1 MNKFDLTIIQT
12 IIIVNSKCQ
21 PLMKKR
27 TITIIAGVFIALVIF
42 FITKVNKSSA
52 AETEVLTAV
61 KVGLFR
67 SEVTAS
73 GELYAKNSVN
83 ILGPDG
89 MRQAN
94 IWETTIS
101 HIIDEGTVVAKGDYV
116 ARLDQSELGQR
127 IQQANSD
134 YTISSSKLKESK
146 LDTAMTLRKARDEME
161 NMLFEIDKQK
171 LVLDN
176 SQYEPPATIQEKKME
191 LDRAQKRYNQAQENY
206 KLQLEKA
213 KASVEAS
220 EAEMLED
227 RRRVE
232 FLQEISNQFVITAPE
247 AGMLIYRRDWRGTK
261 IAQGGRVASFDP
273 IVATL
278 PDLTNMISKT
288 YINEV
293 DINTVSSGQLV
304 EIGLD
309 AFPDKRLTG
318 KVTSVANMGQQRP
331 NSDSKVFEVVVEI
344 NESDTT
350 LRPGMSTSNKI
361 VAQVVE
367 EAMFIPVEAVHSQGD
382 SITYVLVKDGLGII
396 KQEVEL
402 GISYSD
408 QVIIKSGL
416 SEGQNVYLSDPS
428 GAEDKVL
435 SRISKQQSIAQ
446 NR

>member
-1 MNKFDLTIIQT
+1 
-12 IIIVNSKCQ
+12 
-21 PLMKKR
+21 MKKR
-27 TITIIAGVFIALVIF
+27 TVTIVVGIFTALIIF
-42 FITKVNKSSA
+42 FIAKVNKGAS
-52 AETEVLTAV
+52 AETEVLTQV
-61 KVGLFR
+61 KVGEFR

-101 HIIDEGTVVAKGDYV
+101 DIIDEGTVVEKGDYV

-127 IQQANSD
+127 IQQASSD
-134 YTISSSKLKESK
+134 FTISSSQYKEAK
-146 LDTAMTLRKARDEME
+146 LDTAMELRKARDEMD
-161 NMLFEIDKQK
+161 NMRFEMKKQE
-171 LVLDN
+171 LVLEN
-176 SQYEPPATIQEKKME
+176 SQYEPPATIKEKQME
-191 LDRAQKRYNQAQENY
+191 LDRANKRLLQAQENY

-213 KASVEAS
+213 KAKVEAS

-227 RRRVE
+227 KRRLD
-232 FLQEISNQFVITAPE
+232 FLQEISSQFVITAPE
-247 AGMLIYRRDWRGTK
+247 AGMLIYRRDWRGNK
-261 IAQGGRVASFDP
+261 IAQGGRVASYDP

-293 DINTVSSGQLV
+293 DINTVSSGQIV
-304 EIGLD
+304 ELGLD

-318 KVTSVANMGQQRP
+318 TVTSVANMGQQRP

-361 VAQVVE
+361 VARVVPN
-367 EAMFIPVEAVHSQGD
+367 AMFIPVEAVHSQGD
-382 SITYVLVKDGLGII
+382 SITYVIVKDGLGVI

-402 GISYSD
+402 GISNSD
-408 QVIIKSGL
+408 QVIIKAGL
-416 SEGQNVYLSDPS
+416 NEGQNVYLSDPS
-428 GAEDKVL
+428 GIEDKTL
-435 SRISKQQSIAQ
+435 NRLAGKQSLAQ
-446 NR
+446 NKQ

>member
-1 MNKFDLTIIQT
+1 
-12 IIIVNSKCQ
+12 
-21 PLMKKR
+21 MKKR
-27 TITIIAGVFIALVIF
+27 TVTIIVGIFTALIIF
-42 FITKVNKSSA
+42 FIAKVNKGAS
-52 AETEVLTAV
+52 AETEVLTQV
-61 KVGLFR
+61 KVGEFR

-101 HIIDEGTVVAKGDYV
+101 HIIDEGTVVEKGDYV

-134 YTISSSKLKESK
+134 FTISSSQFKEAK
-146 LDTAMTLRKARDEME
+146 LDTAMELRKARDEMD
-161 NMLFEIDKQK
+161 NILYEIEKQK
-171 LVLDN
+171 LVLEN
-176 SQYEPPATIQEKKME
+176 SQYEPPATIKEKTME
-191 LDRAQKRYNQAQENY
+191 LDRANKRFDQAQENY

-213 KASVEAS
+213 KAKIAAS

-227 RRRVE
+227 KRRLE

-247 AGMLIYRRDWRGTK
+247 AGMLIYRRDWRGGK
-261 IAQGGRVASFDP
+261 IATGGRVASYDP

-293 DINTVSSGQLV
+293 DINTVSSGQIV
-304 EIGLD
+304 ELGLD

-318 KVTSVANMGQQRP
+318 TVTSVANMGQQRP

-350 LRPGMSTSNKI
+350 LRPGMSTSNRI
-361 VAQVVE
+361 VAKVVQD
-367 EAMFIPVEAVHSQGD
+367 AMFIPVEAVHSQGD
-382 SITYVLVKDGLGII
+382 SITYVIVKDGLGIV

-402 GISYSD
+402 GISNSD
-408 QVIIKSGL
+408 QVIIKAGL
-416 SEGQNVYLSDPS
+416 NEGQSVYLSDPS
-428 GAEDKVL
+428 GVEDKSL
-435 SRISKQQSIAQ
+435 NRLAGKESLAQ
-446 NR
+446 NKQ

>member
-1 MNKFDLTIIQT
+1 
-12 IIIVNSKCQ
+12 
-21 PLMKKR
+21 MKNRKVMV
-27 TITIIAGVFIALVIF
+27 ITGVFVALIIF
-42 FITKVNKSSA
+42 FITKVNKGSSM
-52 AETEVLTAV
+52 ESEVLTQV

-101 HIIDEGTVVAKGDYV
+101 HIIDEGTVVTKGDYV
-116 ARLDQSELGQR
+116 ARLDQSELGQK
-127 IQQANSD
+127 IQQASSD
-134 YTISSSKLKESK
+134 FTISSSQYKEAK
-146 LDTAMTLRKARDEME
+146 LDTAMELRKAREEMD
-161 NMLFEIDKQK
+161 NMLFEMEKQK
-171 LVLDN
+171 LVLEN
-176 SQYEPPATIQEKKME
+176 SQYEPPATIKEKTME
-191 LDRAQKRYNQAQENY
+191 LERAQKRYDQAKENY

-213 KASVEAS
+213 KAKVAAS

-227 RRRVE
+227 KRRLD

-247 AGMLIYRRDWRGTK
+247 AGMLIYRRDWRGNK
-261 IAQGGRVASFDP
+261 IAQGGRVASYDP

-278 PDLTNMISKT
+278 PDLTSMISKT

-293 DINTVSSGQLV
+293 DINTVSAGQFV

-309 AFPDKRLTG
+309 AFPEKKLTG
-318 KVTSVANMGQQRP
+318 VVTSVANMGQQRP

-361 VAQVVE
+361 IAKVVE
-367 EAMFIPVEAVHSQGD
+367 QAMFVPVEAIHSQGD
-382 SITYVLVKDGLGII
+382 SITYVLLKDGLSIV

-402 GISYSD
+402 GISNSD

-416 SEGQNVYLSDPS
+416 TEGQSVYLSDPS
-428 GAEDKVL
+428 GINDFSLKRL
-435 SRISKQQSIAQ
+435 NNSQSIAQ
-446 NR
+446 NNK

>member
-1 MNKFDLTIIQT
+1 M
-12 IIIVNSKCQ
+12 
-21 PLMKKR
+21 
-27 TITIIAGVFIALVIF
+27 ITGVFVALIIF
-42 FITKVNKSSA
+42 FITKVNKGSSM
-52 AETEVLTAV
+52 ESEVLTQV

-116 ARLDQSELGQR
+116 ARLDQSELGQK
-127 IQQANSD
+127 IQQASSD
-134 YTISSSKLKESK
+134 FTISSSQYKEAK
-146 LDTAMTLRKARDEME
+146 LDTAMELRKAREEMD
-161 NMLFEIDKQK
+161 NMLFEMEKQK
-171 LVLDN
+171 LVLEN
-176 SQYEPPATIQEKKME
+176 SQYEPPATIKEKTME
-191 LDRAQKRYNQAQENY
+191 LERAQKRYDQAKENY

-213 KASVEAS
+213 KAKVAAS

-227 RRRVE
+227 KRRLD

-247 AGMLIYRRDWRGTK
+247 AGMLIYRRDWRGNK
-261 IAQGGRVASFDP
+261 IAQGGRVASYDP

-278 PDLTNMISKT
+278 PDLTSMISKT

-293 DINTVSSGQLV
+293 DINTVSAGQFV

-309 AFPDKRLTG
+309 AFPEKKLTG
-318 KVTSVANMGQQRP
+318 VVTSVANMGQQRP

-361 VAQVVE
+361 IAKVVE
-367 EAMFIPVEAVHSQGD
+367 QAMFVPVEAIHSQGD
-382 SITYVLVKDGLGII
+382 SITYVLLKDGLSIV

-402 GISYSD
+402 GISNSD

-416 SEGQNVYLSDPS
+416 TEGQSVYLSDPS
-428 GAEDKVL
+428 GINDFSLKRL
-435 SRISKQQSIAQ
+435 NNSQSIAQ
-446 NR
+446 NNK

>member
-1 MNKFDLTIIQT
+1 M
-12 IIIVNSKCQ
+12 V
-21 PLMKKR
+21 
-27 TITIIAGVFIALVIF
+27 ITGVFVALIIF
-42 FITKVNKSSA
+42 FITKVNKGSSM
-52 AETEVLTAV
+52 ESEVLTQV

-101 HIIDEGTVVAKGDYV
+101 HIIDEGTVVTKGDYV
-116 ARLDQSELGQR
+116 ARLDQSELGQK
-127 IQQANSD
+127 IQQASSD
-134 YTISSSKLKESK
+134 FTISSSQYKEAK
-146 LDTAMTLRKARDEME
+146 LDTAMELRKAREEMD
-161 NMLFEIDKQK
+161 NMLFEMEKQK
-171 LVLDN
+171 LVLEN
-176 SQYEPPATIQEKKME
+176 SQYEPPATIKEKTME
-191 LDRAQKRYNQAQENY
+191 LERAQKRYDQAKENY

-213 KASVEAS
+213 KAKVAAS

-227 RRRVE
+227 KRRLD

-247 AGMLIYRRDWRGTK
+247 AGMLIYRRDWRGNK
-261 IAQGGRVASFDP
+261 IAQGGRVASYDP

-278 PDLTNMISKT
+278 PDLTSMISKT

-293 DINTVSSGQLV
+293 DINTVSAGQFV

-309 AFPDKRLTG
+309 AFPEKKLTG
-318 KVTSVANMGQQRP
+318 VVTSVANMGQQRP

-361 VAQVVE
+361 IAKVVE
-367 EAMFIPVEAVHSQGD
+367 QAMFVPVEAIHSQGD
-382 SITYVLVKDGLGII
+382 SITYVLLKDGLSIV

-402 GISYSD
+402 GISNSD

-416 SEGQNVYLSDPS
+416 TEGQSVYLSDPS
-428 GAEDKVL
+428 GINDFSLKRL
-435 SRISKQQSIAQ
+435 NNSQSIAQ
-446 NR
+446 NNK

>member
-1 MNKFDLTIIQT
+1 
-12 IIIVNSKCQ
+12 
-21 PLMKKR
+21 MKKR
-27 TITIIAGVFIALVIF
+27 TVTIIVGIFIALIVF
-42 FITKVNKSSA
+42 FITKVNKGSA
-52 AETEVLTAV
+52 AETEVLTQV

-134 YTISSSKLKESK
+134 YTISASQYKEAK
-146 LDTAMTLRKARDEME
+146 LDTAMELRKARDEMD
-161 NMLFEIDKQK
+161 NMLFEMEKQK
-171 LVLDN
+171 LVLEN
-176 SQYEPPATIQEKKME
+176 SQYEPPATVKEKKME
-191 LDRAQKRYNQAQENY
+191 LDRANKRYDQAKENY

-213 KASVEAS
+213 KAKVAAS

-227 RRRVE
+227 KRRLD

-247 AGMLIYRRDWRGTK
+247 AGMLIYRRDWRGNR
-261 IAQGGRVASFDP
+261 IATGGRVASYDP

-278 PDLTNMISKT
+278 PDLTSMISKT

-293 DINTVSSGQLV
+293 DINTVTSGQKV

-318 KVTSVANMGQQRP
+318 MVTSVANMGQQRP

-361 VAQVVE
+361 VAKVIE
-367 EAMFIPVEAVHSQGD
+367 EAMFVPVEAVHSQGD
-382 SITYVLVKDGLGII
+382 SITYVLLKEGLNIV

-402 GISYSD
+402 GISNSD
-408 QVIIKSGL
+408 QVIIKAGL
-416 SEGQNVYLSDPS
+416 SEGQSVYLSDPS
-428 GAEDKVL
+428 GMDEKTL
-435 SRISKQQSIAQ
+435 KRLEGKESLAQ
-446 NR
+446 NKQ